1 MNDDELINKIV
12 DDRVNIL
19 IDLSGYSS
27 LNRLSV
33 FTAKPAP
40 LQITALGFLKTTGL
54 EEVDYILLDENI
66 LIDEDDFK
74 EKVLK
79 IKEIWS
85 TLDTTNI
92 CFKIE
97 ELPQKINK
105 YITFGAFNNFN
116 KLNEKTLKLWSE
128 ILRNVPESKI
138 LFNNYSYED
147 SKVRDFLYSVFKKN
161 NVNKDKILI
170 ENGGNREKILKDY
183 NKIDILLDTYPY
195 GGGTTSLE
203 AAWMCVPILTISG
216 KSFVSRGATS
226 VNQSLGMSEWNC
238 NNDNDYLEKA
248 IKFSNDV
255 NLLKKIKFELIV
267 KRKNNKIFDNAFY
280 AKNFYSLIREVW
292 NKYLETTA
300 K

>member
-1 MNDDELINKIV
+1 MVRN
-12 DDRVNIL
+12 
-19 IDLSGYSS
+19 
-27 LNRLSV
+27 
-33 FTAKPAP
+33 
-40 LQITALGFLKTTGL
+40 
-54 EEVDYILLDENI
+54 
-66 LIDEDDFK
+66 
-74 EKVLK
+74 
-79 IKEIWS
+79 
-85 TLDTTNI
+85 
-92 CFKIE
+92 
-97 ELPQKINK
+97 
-105 YITFGAFNNFN
+105 
-116 KLNEKTLKLWSE
+116 
-128 ILRNVPESKI
+128 LRNVPESKI

-267 KRKNNKIFDNAFY
+267 KRKNNN
-280 AKNFYSLIREVW
+280 IRTIGFFMIV
-292 NKYLETTA
+292 
-300 K
+300 